1 MIWTYHEQ
9 LWSGVGRAA
18 AEGCEVLLHGLQ
30 PLGEPE
36 VAEQD
41 LIPRAEEHVLGFDV
55 PVSRDEYLE

>member
-9 LWSGVGRAA
+9 LWSSVGRAA

-30 PLGEPE
+30 SLGEPE

-41 LIPRAEEHVLGFDV
+41 LVPRAEEHVLGFDV